1 MSALRR
7 IAIQDLTLGSFVTSV
22 TKQKG
27 FMRIKQ
33 SGWVRSEAAK
43 QALINKGIVEVEVDD
58 ERHYDLIHP
67 PTMEQA
73 FVEEE
78 PVQEETKPLE
88 SFDSELT
95 RAKEVI
101 QESKRIQRKVILN
114 IQQHNPVEVEQLEYL
129 SNNLIASIDRNP
141 NAISCLAKI
150 KNKSAQLLEDAIR
163 CATLMVLFA
172 NHRELDENTTQALA
186 IGALL
191 HNIGKVK
198 LPDELLN
205 KSNIS
210 TEERMQMRAF
220 IQHNQT
226 ILDDIEDLP
235 AISQTIATQFKE
247 RLDGSGYPAQLS
259 DESLN
264 EHTRMMSIV
273 ELYNELTNGKPGQP
287 GVGPINAY
295 RQMMDLSPAQLDP
308 NLLPQFIKC
317 IGIYPAGTLV
327 RLKSGKVGMVIE
339 ANQTQPTRPK
349 IKLFYNAKHQHHIDV
364 KTIDLA
370 LYPNE
375 EIEACVGSDKY
386 RLDLSNYI

>member
-7 IAIQDLTLGSFVTSV
+7 IAIQELTLGSFVASV

-33 SGWVRSEAAK
+33 SGWVRSEAVK

-67 PTMEQA
+67 PKVEQA
-73 FVEEE
+73 VVEEE

-141 NAISCLAKI
+141 NAVSCLAKI
-150 KNKSAQLLEDAIR
+150 KSKSAQLLEDAIR

-198 LPDELLN
+198 LPDELLS

-210 TEERMQMRAF
+210 TEERMQMHTF

-226 ILDDIEDLP
+226 ILNAIEDLP

-259 DESLN
+259 EESLN

-339 ANQTQPTRPK
+339 ANLAQPTRPK

>member
-1 MSALRR
+1 MTTLRR
-7 IAIQDLTLGSFVTSV
+7 ISIQELTLGSFVASV

-27 FMRIKQ
+27 SMRIKQ
-33 SGWVRSEAAK
+33 SGWVRTEEAK
-43 QALINKGIVEVEVDD
+43 KALIEKGIIEVEVDD
-58 ERHYDLIHP
+58 SRHYDILHP
-67 PTMEQA
+67 PA
-73 FVEEE
+73 AEEE
-78 PVQEETKPLE
+78 IVTDELPLEEAKPFE
-88 SFDSELT
+88 SFDSELN
-95 RAKEVI
+95 RAKEII
-101 QESKRIQRKVILN
+101 QESKRIQRNVILN

-129 SNNLIASIDRNP
+129 SSNLIASLGRNP
-141 NAISCLAKI
+141 HAISCLAKI
-150 KNKSAQLLEDAIR
+150 KSKSAQLLEDAIR

-172 NHRELDENTTQALA
+172 NHREIDESTTQALA
-186 IGALL
+186 IGALM

-205 KSNIS
+205 KPNVSAQ
-210 TEERMQMRAF
+210 ERLSLRSF
-220 IQHNQT
+220 INHNET
-226 ILDDIEDLP
+226 ILDDICDLP
-235 AISQTIATQFKE
+235 EISKTIATQFKE
-247 RLDGSGYPAQLS
+247 RLDGSGYPNQL
-259 DESLN
+259 DEESLD
-264 EHTRMMSIV
+264 EFTRMMSIV

-287 GVGPINAY
+287 GIGPINAY
-295 RQMMDLSPAQLDP
+295 RQMMEMSPAQLDP

-339 ANQTQPTRPK
+339 ANLAQPTRPK

-386 RLDLSNYI
+386 RLDLNNYI